1 MPRNAAYD
9 IFGHPCTLVVRWMG
23 ANGWTPADALR
34 TLNSLGCPVA
44 ASTVGAYINDIR
56 NGRGPAADITPEQA
70 SQLNA
75 VRHGLDS
82 STPTPQRTPTPP
94 PAPRS
99 PRPLGHRPPRPRR
112 AALHVPQHPALRV
125 AEDVGSD
132 YRVTMTHAD
141 RELVNRL
148 ARWLDRQLVQYQA
161 ERDEAERL
169 DRVLGG
175 EGDILGDLIAE
186 SRKVGAAAT
195 YSAEGG
201 FRTNS

>member
-1 MPRNAAYD
+1 MPSVGLPVGYRITKTWRSQTYTVEVQGGLIRVENVTSGVLLGRYNSMTAAA
-9 IFGHPCTLVVRWMG
+9 HAVRG
-23 ANGWTPADALR
+23 DNQSVNGWAFFGIVNPNRRSHA
-34 TLNSLGCPVA
+34 
-44 ASTVGAYINDIR
+44 
-56 NGRGPAADITPEQA
+56 Q
-70 SQLNA
+70 
-75 VRHGLDS
+75 
-82 STPTPQRTPTPP
+82 TPQRTPTPP

-99 PRPLGHRPPRPRR
+99 PHPPGHRPPRPRR

-132 YRVTMTHAD
+132 YGILVTHAD

-148 ARWLDRQLVQYQA
+148 ARWLDRQLGQYQA

-175 EGDILGDLIAE
+175 EGNILGDLIAE
-186 SRKVGAAAT
+186 SRKVGTTAT

-201 FRTNS
+201 FRTTS